1 MNLIGRVIYII
12 FGCILCAG
20 LILVIDTF
28 ESKGTII
35 TDNYSLAISEVSCP
49 ETKAVKCDLKDL
61 DYRLYDMELQ
71 IYALYNASYYQEEL
85 QEFQFLQMVINKFYE
100 NHEYDL
106 EDYNCQH
113 YARDLRFVYESL
125 GYDVVYVGGYTEDEG
140 HMWNEL
146 TIEIDGTGNKVG
158 YFLDDYEF
166 SYEPKM
172 LNNLKVIRGK
182 K

>member
-1 MNLIGRVIYII
+1 MNLVGRVIYTLL
-12 FGCILCAG
+12 GVILCSG

-28 ESKGTII
+28 ESRGTII
-35 TDNYSLAISEVSCP
+35 TDNYSLEPSEVSCP
-49 ETKAVKCDLKDL
+49 KPKAVKCDLTDL

-71 IYALYNASYYQEEL
+71 ISALRNYSHYEQEL

-100 NHEYDL
+100 SHDYDID
-106 EDYNCQH
+106 DYNCQH

-125 GYDVVYVGGYTEDEG
+125 GYDINYIGGYNDEVG

-166 SYEPKM
+166 SYKPKM
-172 LNNLKVIRGK
+172 LNNLKVIRGN
-182 K
+182 